1 MDYWWDI
8 LNLVMIFSIF
18 TISLNLLVGYAG
30 QVSVAHA
37 AFGAVGGYLAAFL
50 SAKAS
55 LGFWAVLPVGA
66 AGAGIVGV
74 IMSVPALR
82 LAPEYLV
89 LLTIAVSSIVL
100 TIVGAV
106 PQLGGAYGMIAD
118 KSADLWPLPGGEL
131 LFPHQWVLPLI
142 GFTALTYLVC
152 HRMGESAWGR
162 VLRGIR
168 DDEIATGALGCN
180 VFASK
185 VIVFGVTSA
194 FAGLA
199 GVLLYFYN
207 QIASPSVYGLNVSLK
222 IFAMTIFGGLGN
234 FTGSI
239 LGAAMLQLLQPML
252 EKVVRLDPGHA
263 FLIQLVIYG
272 LGLVVLVRVRPQG
285 LLPEGLSLWRGRWR
299 APVAMAPERDVVE
312 TVAPVA
318 VAATI
323 GAAALMPVAARDR
336 PVILKVRGLCKSFGG
351 IHAVRDLDFDLRRG
365 RIVALVGPNGA
376 GKTTVFNLL
385 TGALKPDRGSV
396 ELNGENV
403 RGLPPDRIARKGMV
417 RSFQDVRLF
426 GRMTAAENVMLGIHE
441 AAPEVWRWPSGTRGG
456 ENLVDLFLRPG
467 ETARVERETRARA
480 MELLR
485 LVGLTGVAETQAGAL
500 SFGQQKLVSFAR
512 LLGTDA
518 DVLLLDEPAS
528 GIDSRWVD
536 GILELVAFMR
546 DSGKTICV
554 VEHSLH
560 VVERLADTAIFMELG
575 RITAQGTI
583 RELTS
588 DPRLAEVYFG
598 TA

>member
-8 LNLVMIFSIF
+8 LNLVLIFSIF

-50 SAKAS
+50 SAKANW
-55 LGFWAVLPVGA
+55 GFWAVMITGA
-66 AGAGIVGV
+66 AGAGAVGV
-74 IMSVPALR
+74 IMSLPALR

-106 PQLGGAYGMIAD
+106 PQLGGAYGMVAD
-118 KSADLWPLPGGEL
+118 KPADLWPLPGGEL

-142 GFTALTYLVC
+142 GFTAFTYLVC

-168 DDEIATGALGCN
+168 DDEIATRALGCN

-185 VIVFGVTSA
+185 VVVFGLTSA

-234 FTGSI
+234 FAGSI
-239 LGAAMLQLLQPML
+239 LGAAVLQLLQPML
-252 EKVVRLDPGHA
+252 EKLVRLDPGQA

-272 LGLVVLVRVRPQG
+272 LGLVAMVRVRPQG
-285 LLPEGLSLWRGRWR
+285 LLPEGLSLWRRRR
-299 APVAMAPERDVVE
+299 APAAMAA
-312 TVAPVA
+312 APAAAEA
-318 VAATI
+318 VACITVPAA
-323 GAAALMPVAARDR
+323 AAALAAMPAAGRDNS
-336 PVILKVRGLCKSFGG
+336 VILKVRGLCKSFGG
-351 IHAVRDLDFDLRRG
+351 IHAVRDLNFDLQRG

-396 ELNGENV
+396 ELNGEDV
-403 RGLPPDRIARKGMV
+403 RGLSPDRIARKGMV

-441 AAPEVWRWPSGTRGG
+441 AAPELWRWPSGTRGG

-480 MELLR
+480 MELLG
-485 LVGLTGVAETQAGAL
+485 LVGLAGVADTQAGAL

-546 DSGKTICV
+546 DSGKTVCI

-575 RITAQGTI
+575 RITAQGTV

>member
-8 LNLVMIFSIF
+8 LNLVLIFSIF

-50 SAKAS
+50 SAKANW
-55 LGFWAVLPVGA
+55 GFWAVLITGA
-66 AGAGIVGV
+66 AGAGAVGV
-74 IMSVPALR
+74 IMSLPALR
-82 LAPEYLV
+82 LSPEYLV

-106 PQLGGAYGMIAD
+106 PQLGGAYGMVAD
-118 KSADLWPLPGGEL
+118 KPADLWPLPGGQL
-131 LFPHQWVLPLI
+131 LFPHQWVVPLI
-142 GFTALTYLVC
+142 AFTAFTYLVC

-168 DDEIATGALGCN
+168 DDEIATRALGCN

-185 VIVFGVTSA
+185 VVVFGLTSA

-239 LGAAMLQLLQPML
+239 LGAAVLQLLQPML
-252 EKVVRLDPGHA
+252 EKLVRLDPGQA

-285 LLPEGLSLWRGRWR
+285 LLPEGLSLWRRRPR
-299 APVAMAPERDVVE
+299 APAAMAPGPEAVPRLTVPAAAAELSAIPAAERDSS
-312 TVAPVA
+312 
-318 VAATI
+318 
-323 GAAALMPVAARDR
+323 
-336 PVILKVRGLCKSFGG
+336 VILKVRGLCRSFGG
-351 IHAVRDLDFDLRRG
+351 IHAVRDLDFDLQRG

-396 ELNGENV
+396 ELNGEDV

-417 RSFQDVRLF
+417 RSFQDARLF

-441 AAPEVWRWPSGTRGG
+441 TAPEVWRWPSGTRGG
-456 ENLVDLFLRPG
+456 ENLVDLFLRPS

-480 MELLR
+480 MELLGM
-485 LVGLTGVAETQAGAL
+485 VGLAGVAEMPAGAL

-528 GIDSRWVD
+528 GIDARWVD
-536 GILELVAFMR
+536 DILRLVAFMR
-546 DSGKTICV
+546 DSGKTVCI

-575 RITAQGTI
+575 RITAQGTV
-583 RELTS
+583 RELTG

>member
-1 MDYWWDI
+1 MDYWFDI
-8 LNLVMIFSIF
+8 LNLVLIFSIF

-37 AFGAVGGYLAAFL
+37 AFGAIGGYIAAYL
-50 SAKAS
+50 SAKADC
-55 LGFWAVLPVGA
+55 GFWTVLATGT
-66 AGAGIVGV
+66 AGAGIVGMV
-74 IMSVPALR
+74 MSLPALR

-106 PQLGGAYGMIAD
+106 PALGGAYGMVAD
-118 KSADLWPLPGGEL
+118 TAADLSPLSGGEL

-142 GFTALTYLVC
+142 GFTVFTYLVC
-152 HRMGESAWGR
+152 HRMGESAFGR

-168 DDEIATGALGCN
+168 DDEVATRALGCN
-180 VFASK
+180 IFATK
-185 VIVFGVTSA
+185 VVVFGLTSA

-234 FTGSI
+234 FAGSI
-239 LGAAMLQLLQPML
+239 LGAAVLQLLQPML
-252 EKVVRLDPGHA
+252 EKIVRLDPGHA

-285 LLPEGLSLWRGRWR
+285 LLPEGASLWHWR
-299 APVAMAPERDVVE
+299 RRPQATPATVVE
-312 TVAPVA
+312 TDAPA
-318 VAATI
+318 ISPA
-323 GAAALMPVAARDR
+323 GASPSRGAGQMDET
-336 PVILKVRGLCKSFGG
+336 ILKVRGLSKSFGG
-351 IHAVRDLDFDLRRG
+351 IHAVRGLDFDLSRG
-365 RIVALVGPNGA
+365 RITALVGPNGA

-385 TGALKPDRGSV
+385 TGALTPDAGSI
-396 ELNGENV
+396 ELLGENV

-426 GRMTAAENVMLGIHE
+426 SRMTAAENVMLGIHE
-441 AAPEVWRWPSGTRGG
+441 AAAEFWRWPSGTRGG

-467 ETARVERETRARA
+467 EARRVEERARTHA
-480 MELLR
+480 LELLH
-485 LVGLTGVAETQAGAL
+485 LVGLASFAETPAGAL

-536 GILELVAFMR
+536 GILDLVAFMR
-546 DSGKTICV
+546 DAGKTICI

-583 RELTS
+583 AELTR

-598 TA
+598 TV

>member
-8 LNLVMIFSIF
+8 LNLVLIFSIF
-18 TISLNLLVGYAG
+18 SISLNLLIGYSG

-37 AFGAVGGYLAAFL
+37 AFGAIGGYIAAYL
-50 SAKAS
+50 STKAEC
-55 LGFWAVLPVGA
+55 GFWAVLATGT
-66 AGAGIVGV
+66 AGAGVVGV
-74 IMSVPALR
+74 VMSLPALR

-100 TIVGAV
+100 TIVSAV
-106 PQLGGAYGMIAD
+106 PTLGGAYGMIAD
-118 KSADLWPLPGGEL
+118 KAADLWPLPGGEL

-142 GFTALTYLVC
+142 GFTALTYLLC
-152 HRMGESAWGR
+152 YRMGESAWGR

-168 DDEIATGALGCN
+168 DDEIAIRALGCN
-180 VFASK
+180 VFACK
-185 VIVFGVTSA
+185 VVVFGLTSA

-234 FTGSI
+234 FAGSI
-239 LGAAMLQLLQPML
+239 LGTAVLQLLQPML
-252 EKVVRLDPGHA
+252 ERILRLDPGHA
-263 FLIQLVIYG
+263 FLIQLVVYG

-285 LLPEGLSLWRGRWR
+285 LLPEGVSLWRRDHRSPAKVPPPAVIETR
-299 APVAMAPERDVVE
+299 APAISP
-312 TVAPVA
+312 T
-318 VAATI
+318 
-323 GAAALMPVAARDR
+323 GAASSCGAAQIDEA
-336 PVILKVRGLCKSFGG
+336 ILKVRGLTKSFGG
-351 IHAVRDLDFDLRRG
+351 IHAVRGLDFDLSRG
-365 RIVALVGPNGA
+365 RIAALVGPNGA

-385 TGALKPDRGSV
+385 TGALRPDAGSV
-396 ELNGENV
+396 ELRGENV

-441 AAPEVWRWPSGTRGG
+441 AAPEFWRWPSGTRGG
-456 ENLVDLFLRPG
+456 ESLVDLFVRPG
-467 ETARVERETRARA
+467 EAKRVEERTRTRAL
-480 MELLR
+480 ELLR
-485 LVGLTGVAETQAGAL
+485 QVGLASFADSRAGAL

-536 GILELVAFMR
+536 GILHIVAFMR
-546 DSGKTICV
+546 DSGKTICI

-583 RELTS
+583 TELTRN
-588 DPRLAEVYFG
+588 PRLAEVYFG
-598 TA
+598 TV